1 MSATIIAVA
10 NQKGGTGK
18 TTTCENLGI
27 GLVREGK
34 HVLLVDTDPQAS
46 LTIALGYHRPDNLLV
61 TLTDLMTSVMQE
73 RPVKP
78 EEAILS
84 HTEGVDLIPASIML
98 SGLEVSLVN
107 AMSRETVLKQVL
119 ESVKSQYDYILLD
132 CMPSI
137 GMLTINFD
145 IGHNERTSYSI
156 LVTNKMLNAYGIS
169 AAQLHDDALE
179 AASHSC
185 PATLRNMNEVIH
197 NMAGQTDPSPM
208 WVASIENGQNGA
220 CVIQYP
226 HFLDDAAETLGGS
239 FYVLPSSI
247 HEVLLLADDTSPSL
261 SELENMVRTI
271 NQAEVAPEERLS
283 DNVFHYDCESHIF
296 ENARTFEARLSTVEQ
311 SVANAEL
318 FEAAKPDTMTVLLVQ
333 PNAYPRVVQIGT
345 ALEDLQHAVDGDI
358 EAVYPFEDSVGVI
371 CNEEGKL
378 RGLPANRA
386 LRDEDGH
393 IYDVIAGSFLVV
405 GLGEEDFCSL
415 SEMMTHAGRDRK
427 PDGEPCNQHDQAHRP
442 RHYPPCR
449 KGTCLYQTEIPGS
462 GAEKRKARRQADHSA
477 VDWPKSRRNKH

>member
-1 MSATIIAVA
+1 MNFHEFTTQVISEMRRRFPGYDIQVQEVPKLQGESYTGMAIHPSSGDIALTMDLEALFDRFRNDLYLGNPMKAIEREIKEAVA
-10 NQKGGTGK
+10 QMPQFDTEALTNYERMKEKLTLQ
-18 TTTCENLGI
+18 
-27 GLVREGK
+27 LVPSAK
-34 HVLLVDTDPQAS
+34 NKDLLADIPHRNIEDM
-46 LTIALGYHRPDNLLV
+46 ALAYR
-61 TLTDLMTSVMQE
+61 
-73 RPVKP
+73 
-78 EEAILS
+78 
-84 HTEGVDLIPASIML
+84 
-98 SGLEVSLVN
+98 
-107 AMSRETVLKQVL
+107 
-119 ESVKSQYDYILLD
+119 
-132 CMPSI
+132 
-137 GMLTINFD
+137 FD
-145 IGHNERTSYSI
+145 MGHNERTSYSI

-226 HFLDDAAETLGGS
+226 HFLDDAAETLGDS

-296 ENARTFEARLSTVEQ
+296 ENARTFEARLSAVAQ
-311 SVANAEL
+311 SVANAEP
-318 FEAAKPDTMTVLLVQ
+318 FGAVKPDTMTVLLVQ

-415 SEMMTHAGRDRK
+415 SAEQIDKFEALFHQPEAFVKMGHSITAVPMRAAG
-427 PDGEPCNQHDQAHRP
+427 A
-442 RHYPPCR
+442 
-449 KGTCLYQTEIPGS
+449 
-462 GAEKRKARRQADHSA
+462 
-477 VDWPKSRRNKH
+477 

>member
-1 MSATIIAVA
+1 MNFHEFTTQVISEMRRRFPGYDIQVQEVPKLQGESYTSMAIHPSGGDIALTMDLEALFDRFRNDLYLGNPMKAIEREIKEAVA
-10 NQKGGTGK
+10 QMPQFDTEALMNYERMKEKLTLQ
-18 TTTCENLGI
+18 
-27 GLVREGK
+27 LVPSAK
-34 HVLLVDTDPQAS
+34 NKDLLADIPHRNIEDM
-46 LTIALGYHRPDNLLV
+46 ALAYR
-61 TLTDLMTSVMQE
+61 
-73 RPVKP
+73 
-78 EEAILS
+78 
-84 HTEGVDLIPASIML
+84 
-98 SGLEVSLVN
+98 
-107 AMSRETVLKQVL
+107 
-119 ESVKSQYDYILLD
+119 
-132 CMPSI
+132 
-137 GMLTINFD
+137 FD
-145 IGHNERTSYSI
+145 MGHNERTFFSI
-156 LVTNKMLNAYGIS
+156 LVTNKMLDAYGIS

-197 NMAGQTDPSPM
+197 NMARQTDPSPM

-296 ENARTFEARLSTVEQ
+296 ENARTFEARLSAVEQ

-333 PNAYPRVVQIGT
+333 PNAYPRVVQIGA

-415 SEMMTHAGRDRK
+415 SAEQIDKFEALFHQPEAFVRMGHSITAVPIPDSVLQARDEHRNEPKLTHSSHDDR
-427 PDGEPCNQHDQAHRP
+427 
-442 RHYPPCR
+442 
-449 KGTCLYQTEIPGS
+449 
-462 GAEKRKARRQADHSA
+462 
-477 VDWPKSRRNKH
+477 

>member
-1 MSATIIAVA
+1 MTQFNASKNKEKLTLQLVPSAK
-10 NQKGGTGK
+10 NKD
-18 TTTCENLGI
+18 L
-27 GLVREGK
+27 
-34 HVLLVDTDPQAS
+34 
-46 LTIALGYHRPDNLLV
+46 
-61 TLTDLMTSVMQE
+61 LTD
-73 RPVKP
+73 
-78 EEAILS
+78 
-84 HTEGVDLIPASIML
+84 IPHRNIEDMAL
-98 SGLEVSLVN
+98 
-107 AMSRETVLKQVL
+107 AYR
-119 ESVKSQYDYILLD
+119 
-132 CMPSI
+132 
-137 GMLTINFD
+137 FD
-145 IGHNERTSYSI
+145 MGHNERTSFSI

-179 AASHSC
+179 AASHRC
-185 PATLRNMNEVIH
+185 PATLRNMNEVIR

-271 NQAEVAPEERLS
+271 
-283 DNVFHYDCESHIF
+283 
-296 ENARTFEARLSTVEQ
+296 
-311 SVANAEL
+311 
-318 FEAAKPDTMTVLLVQ
+318 EAAKPDTMTVLLVQ
-333 PNAYPRVVQIGT
+333 PNAYPKVIQIGS

-415 SEMMTHAGRDRK
+415 SAEQIDKFEALFHQPEAFVKMGHSITAVPIPDSVLQARDEHRDAPKLTHSSHDDR
-427 PDGEPCNQHDQAHRP
+427 
-442 RHYPPCR
+442 
-449 KGTCLYQTEIPGS
+449 
-462 GAEKRKARRQADHSA
+462 
-477 VDWPKSRRNKH
+477 

>member
-1 MSATIIAVA
+1 MQKDVKPHIVLIDGVKYYSDKPETCRSCFFWKNRKVPCILGQENCYYLAEIIQSEQQKKCEDCCYASGRSCVSATCYKDLMAQFNA
-10 NQKGGTGK
+10 SKNKEKLTLQ
-18 TTTCENLGI
+18 
-27 GLVREGK
+27 LVPSAK
-34 HVLLVDTDPQAS
+34 NK
-46 LTIALGYHRPDNLLV
+46 NLL
-61 TLTDLMTSVMQE
+61 TD
-73 RPVKP
+73 
-78 EEAILS
+78 
-84 HTEGVDLIPASIML
+84 IPHRNIEDMAL
-98 SGLEVSLVN
+98 
-107 AMSRETVLKQVL
+107 AYR
-119 ESVKSQYDYILLD
+119 
-132 CMPSI
+132 
-137 GMLTINFD
+137 FD
-145 IGHNERTSYSI
+145 MGHNERTFFSI
-156 LVTNKMLNAYGIS
+156 VVTNKMLDAYGIS
-169 AAQLHDDALE
+169 AAQLHDDTLE

-185 PATLRNMNEVIH
+185 PATLRNMNEVIR

-296 ENARTFEARLSTVEQ
+296 ENARTFEARLSAVEQ
-311 SVANAEL
+311 SVANTEL

-393 IYDVIAGSFLVV
+393 IYDVIAALFWSLVW
-405 GLGEEDFCSL
+405 
-415 SEMMTHAGRDRK
+415 
-427 PDGEPCNQHDQAHRP
+427 
-442 RHYPPCR
+442 
-449 KGTCLYQTEIPGS
+449 
-462 GAEKRKARRQADHSA
+462 ARRISA
-477 VDWPKSRRNKH
+477 RSLRNRLTSSRRCSSRWATALRRSPFPTACCRRVMSTGTRRSSPIPATMTADDADSEGGDDSCRRRSKTGR